1 MATQYVSRNAAEY
14 STEEDGMPQSLSK
27 IYIHLVFSTK
37 NHQPFIDEQI
47 QPELYA
53 YMAKI
58 LYDECSSPA
67 KIIGGVED
75 HAHILLNLSRTCTV
89 AHLVEMVKKRS
100 SKWIKTKGEKY
111 RAFQWQT
118 GYGAFSVS
126 TSAVATVT
134 RYIANQREHHRKSS
148 FKDEFR
154 EFLNEHGIE
163 YDEKYVWD

>member
-1 MATQYVSRNAAEY
+1 
-14 STEEDGMPQSLSK
+14 MPQSLSQ

-37 NHQPFIDEQI
+37 NHEPFLDATI

-53 YMAKI
+53 YTAKI

-67 KIIGGVED
+67 KIIGGGED
-75 HAHILLNLSRTCTV
+75 HVHVLLNLSRTCTV

-100 SKWIKTKGEKY
+100 SKWIKTKGDKY
-111 RAFQWQT
+111 REFQWQT
-118 GYGAFSVS
+118 GYGVFSVS
-126 TSAVATVT
+126 ASAVETVT
-134 RYIANQREHHRKSS
+134 QYIANQKEHHRKSS

-154 EFLNEHGIE
+154 EFLNKHGIE

>member
-1 MATQYVSRNAAEY
+1 
-14 STEEDGMPQSLSK
+14 MPQSLSQ

-37 NHQPFIDEQI
+37 NHKPFVDETI

-53 YMAKI
+53 YIAKI
-58 LYDECSSPA
+58 LHDECSSPA

-75 HAHILLNLSRTCTV
+75 HIHILLNLSRTCTV

-111 RAFQWQT
+111 RSFQWQI
-118 GYGAFSVS
+118 GYGVFSVS
-126 TSAVATVT
+126 RSGLEAVTK
-134 RYIANQREHHRKSS
+134 YISNQKEHHTKRS

-154 EFLNEHGIE
+154 EFLNKHGIE

>member
-1 MATQYVSRNAAEY
+1 
-14 STEEDGMPQSLSK
+14 MPQSLSQ

-37 NHQPFIDEQI
+37 NHKPFVDETI

-67 KIIGGVED
+67 EIIGGVED
-75 HAHILLNLSRTCTV
+75 HVHVLLSLSRTCTV

-100 SKWIKTKGEKY
+100 SKWIKTKGDRFHE
-111 RAFQWQT
+111 FQWQT
-118 GYGAFSVS
+118 GYGVFSVS
-126 TSAVATVT
+126 SSRVDEVT
-134 RYIANQREHHRKSS
+134 KYIANQREHHQKRA

-154 EFLNEHGIE
+154 GFLDKYGID
-163 YDEKYVWD
+163 YDERYVWD

>member
-1 MATQYVSRNAAEY
+1 
-14 STEEDGMPQSLSK
+14 MPQSLSQ

-37 NHQPFIDEQI
+37 NHKPFVDETI

-53 YMAKI
+53 YIAKI

-67 KIIGGVED
+67 QIIGGVED
-75 HAHILLNLSRTCTV
+75 HVHILLNLSRTCTV
-89 AHLVEMVKKRS
+89 AHLVEMIKKRS

-111 RAFQWQT
+111 RSFQWQI
-118 GYGAFSVS
+118 GYGVFSVS
-126 TSAVATVT
+126 RSGLEAVTK
-134 RYIANQREHHRKSS
+134 YISNQKEHHTKRS

-154 EFLNEHGIE
+154 RFLIRHGIE

>member
-1 MATQYVSRNAAEY
+1 
-14 STEEDGMPQSLSK
+14 MPQSLSQ

-37 NHQPFIDEQI
+37 NHQPFIDESI

-75 HAHILLNLSRTCTV
+75 HMHILLNLSRTCTV

-100 SKWIKTKGEKY
+100 SKWIKTKDI
-111 RAFQWQT
+111 RFRDFQWQT
-118 GYGAFSVS
+118 GYGVFSVS
-126 TSAVATVT
+126 TSGVDAVTK
-134 RYIANQREHHRKSS
+134 YIANQRQHHRKSS

-154 EFLNEHGIE
+154 GFLNKHGID

>member
-1 MATQYVSRNAAEY
+1 
-14 STEEDGMPQSLSK
+14 MPQSLSK

-37 NHQPFIDEQI
+37 KHQPFIDKQI

-58 LYDECSSPA
+58 LYDEGSSPA

-75 HAHILLNLSRTCTV
+75 HVHILLNLSRTCTV

-100 SKWIKTKGEKY
+100 SKWMKTKGEKY

-118 GYGAFSVS
+118 GYGVFSVS
-126 TSAVATVT
+126 RSGIEAVTK
-134 RYIANQREHHRKSS
+134 YISNQKEHHRKKT

-154 EFLNEHGIE
+154 GFLDKHGID
-163 YDEKYVWD
+163 YDERYVWD

>member
-1 MATQYVSRNAAEY
+1 
-14 STEEDGMPQSLSK
+14 MPQSLSQ

-37 NHQPFIDEQI
+37 NHQPFIDDQI
-47 QPELYA
+47 APELHA

-67 KIIGGVED
+67 KIIGGIED
-75 HAHILLNLSRTCTV
+75 HVHILLNLSRTCTV

-100 SKWIKTKGEKY
+100 SKWIKTKDV
-111 RAFQWQT
+111 RFRDFQWQT

-126 TSAVATVT
+126 SSGIDAVTK
-134 RYIANQREHHRKSS
+134 YIANQREHHRKSS

-154 EFLNEHGIE
+154 GLLDKHKME
-163 YDEKYVWD
+163 YDEGYVWD

>member
-1 MATQYVSRNAAEY
+1 
-14 STEEDGMPQSLSK
+14 MPQSLSQ

-37 NHQPFIDEQI
+37 NHKPFVDETI

-53 YMAKI
+53 YIAKI

-75 HAHILLNLSRTCTV
+75 HVHILLNLSRTCTI

-100 SKWIKTKGEKY
+100 SKWMKTKGEKY
-111 RAFQWQT
+111 RSFQWQI
-118 GYGAFSVS
+118 GYGVFSVS
-126 TSAVATVT
+126 RSGLEAVTK
-134 RYIANQREHHRKSS
+134 YISSQKEHHRRKT

-154 EFLNEHGIE
+154 GFLDKHRID
-163 YDEKYVWD
+163 YDERYVWD